1 MDFSLMLNA
10 HRGFAYLIL
19 LASAIFIVMLL
30 VTMFSQSGRLGKPLR
45 LSTLITM
52 ILFHLQAL
60 IGLVMLFFFSPGFKA
75 ALASGELMKN
85 AGNRH
90 LYVEHPVAMILA
102 AILLTI
108 FNKKIK
114 TGDRLQT
121 GWMMMAVVAMALML
135 YAFQWQRVFGS

>member
-19 LASAIFIVMLL
+19 LASAIFIIMLL

-60 IGLVMLFFFSPGFKA
+60 LGLVMLFFFSPGFKA